1 LRSGLSPANSA
12 ENSSPNRKGNSEANR
27 LGSAIRKARSLK
39 EIKERLSRRERN
51 GKKCGPCV
59 EKFAHQRRLISLFGS
74 TVQHIEH
81 MFRDSVSFSRLFNI
95 LNKYSILRTS
105 AFAWIGGAMATSEA
119 SPATA
124 VERALNILEAAAQR
138 RDGLTNSE
146 ISRKLG
152 IPKSSASY
160 ILRTLERRG
169 YLRRDA
175 ETARYRLGL
184 KILSLGGDA
193 QGNLDLAAVALP
205 LMRTLGEKIHL
216 TVHLAV
222 LDQGEAVYIEKVE
235 AAGFFKV
242 NTWVGRRMFLH
253 STSVGKCLMAW
264 LPKQEIESIVKQH
277 GLKKRT
283 PETITNMTKLLAE
296 LEHVK
301 QAGYAV
307 DDEENSLGAR
317 CLGAPIFDAAGNV
330 AAAIG
335 ASGTLT
341 QMDES
346 SMPKIIE
353 ALKETARRASR
364 QLLRSGA
371 AGAA

>member
-1 LRSGLSPANSA
+1 MPVS
-12 ENSSPNRKGNSEANR
+12 
-27 LGSAIRKARSLK
+27 
-39 EIKERLSRRERN
+39 
-51 GKKCGPCV
+51 
-59 EKFAHQRRLISLFGS
+59 
-74 TVQHIEH
+74 
-81 MFRDSVSFSRLFNI
+81 DS
-95 LNKYSILRTS
+95 
-105 AFAWIGGAMATSEA
+105 

-124 VERALNILEAAAQR
+124 VERALNILEATANR

-169 YLRRDA
+169 YLRRDT
-175 ETARYRLGL
+175 ESGRYRLGL

-193 QGNLDLAAVALP
+193 QANLDIADVALP
-205 LMRTLGEKIHL
+205 FMRALEEKIHM

-235 AAGFFKV
+235 TPGFFKV

-253 STSVGKCLMAW
+253 STSVGKCLLAW
-264 LPKQEIESIVKQH
+264 LPKQEVETIVKQQ

-283 PETITNMTKLLAE
+283 PKTITTMTRLLVD
-296 LEHVK
+296 LERVK
-301 QAGYAV
+301 NEGYAV

-317 CLGAPIFDAAGNV
+317 CLGAPVFEVTGTVIAAL
-330 AAAIG
+330 G

-341 QMDES
+341 QVEED
-346 SMPKIIE
+346 SMPRLAE
-353 ALKETARRASR
+353 AVKETARRISR
-364 QLLRSGA
+364 QLQRSGA
-371 AGAA
+371 PGVA

>member
-1 LRSGLSPANSA
+1 MPGTKTN
-12 ENSSPNRKGNSEANR
+12 
-27 LGSAIRKARSLK
+27 
-39 EIKERLSRRERN
+39 
-51 GKKCGPCV
+51 
-59 EKFAHQRRLISLFGS
+59 
-74 TVQHIEH
+74 
-81 MFRDSVSFSRLFNI
+81 
-95 LNKYSILRTS
+95 
-105 AFAWIGGAMATSEA
+105 
-119 SPATA
+119 PATA
-124 VERALNILEAAAQR
+124 VERALSILEAAAQR

-146 ISRKLG
+146 FSRKLG

-160 ILRTLERRG
+160 ILRALERRG

-193 QGNLDLAAVALP
+193 QGNLDIADIALP
-205 LMRTLGEKIHL
+205 FMRALVEKIRL

-235 AAGFFKV
+235 APGFFKV

-264 LPKQEIESIVKQH
+264 LPKQEIETLVKQQ

-283 PETITNMTKLLAE
+283 PETITNITRLLAE
-296 LEHVK
+296 LDHVK
-301 QAGYAV
+301 HVGYAM

-317 CLGAPIFDAAGNV
+317 CLGAPVFDAAGNV
-330 AAAIG
+330 TAAIG

-341 QMDES
+341 QMDEA
-346 SMPKIIE
+346 SMPRMIE
-353 ALKETARRASR
+353 ALKETARRVSR
-364 QLLRSGA
+364 QLLHSGA

>member
-1 LRSGLSPANSA
+1 MGA
-12 ENSSPNRKGNSEANR
+12 
-27 LGSAIRKARSLK
+27 
-39 EIKERLSRRERN
+39 
-51 GKKCGPCV
+51 
-59 EKFAHQRRLISLFGS
+59 
-74 TVQHIEH
+74 
-81 MFRDSVSFSRLFNI
+81 
-95 LNKYSILRTS
+95 
-105 AFAWIGGAMATSEA
+105 AMAVSES

-138 RDGLTNSE
+138 REGLTNSE
-146 ISRKLG
+146 ISRKLA

-175 ETARYRLGL
+175 ETGRYRLGL

-193 QGNLDLAAVALP
+193 QANLDIADVSLPFMRALVER
-205 LMRTLGEKIHL
+205 LHL

-235 AAGFFKV
+235 APGFFKV

-253 STSVGKCLMAW
+253 STSVGKCLLAW
-264 LPKQEIESIVKQH
+264 LPKQEVETLVKQQ

-283 PETITNMTKLLAE
+283 PKTITAVTKLLAD

-301 QAGYAV
+301 QSGYAV

-317 CLGAPIFDAAGNV
+317 CLGAPIFDAMGNV
-330 AAAIG
+330 TAAIG

-341 QMDES
+341 QMDEAN
-346 SMPKIIE
+346 MPRIIE
-353 ALKETARRASR
+353 GLKETARRITR
-364 QLLRSGA
+364 QLSRSGA

>member
-1 LRSGLSPANSA
+1 MVS
-12 ENSSPNRKGNSEANR
+12 
-27 LGSAIRKARSLK
+27 
-39 EIKERLSRRERN
+39 
-51 GKKCGPCV
+51 
-59 EKFAHQRRLISLFGS
+59 
-74 TVQHIEH
+74 VQ
-81 MFRDSVSFSRLFNI
+81 V
-95 LNKYSILRTS
+95 
-105 AFAWIGGAMATSEA
+105 

-124 VERALNILEAAAQR
+124 VERALNILEAAAHR

-146 ISRKLG
+146 ISRKLA

-169 YLRRDA
+169 YLRRDSNSG
-175 ETARYRLGL
+175 RYRLGL

-193 QGNLDLAAVALP
+193 QANLDLADVALP
-205 LMRTLGEKIHL
+205 FLRALVERIHM

-235 AAGFFKV
+235 APGFFKV

-253 STSVGKCLMAW
+253 STSVGKCLLAW
-264 LPKQEIESIVKQH
+264 LPKHEIELLVKQQ

-283 PETITNMTKLLAE
+283 PKTITTVTKLLAD

-301 QAGYAV
+301 REGYAV

-317 CLGAPIFDAAGNV
+317 CLGAPVFDAMGNV
-330 AAAIG
+330 VAAIG

-341 QMDES
+341 QVDEA
-346 SMPKIIE
+346 SMPRITE
-353 ALKETARRASR
+353 ALKDTARRISR
-364 QLLRSGA
+364 QLHRNGVSGTV
-371 AGAA
+371 